1 MPGIAERCKGR
12 DRRTV
17 RTANPLSGFG
27 LMGLGE
33 GEQVRL
39 LASSVTSRSIGLRRS
54 ETTNRERGLHTPF
67 FDPESHFVIRHCYS
81 NLHLR
86 GREKSPPPTTSAP
99 RFTVGLEVYL
109 GGRSAPFLC
118 IQFRRCR
125 FDPDH
130 HTQPVHQHVI
140 WLRKVP
146 TGQQP
151 KTLRGSYF
159 NLLRT
164 NIEDNDAIPR
174 P

>member
-54 ETTNRERGLHTPF
+54 ETTNRERGLHAPF

-86 GREKSPPPTTSAP
+86 GREKSPLLRP
-99 RFTVGLEVYL
+99 RPHVLRRGLRCTWAADPHHSYASSFGGVGL
-109 GGRSAPFLC
+109 
-118 IQFRRCR
+118 IQTITPSQFIN
-125 FDPDH
+125 
-130 HTQPVHQHVI
+130 T
-140 WLRKVP
+140 
-146 TGQQP
+146 
-151 KTLRGSYF
+151 
-159 NLLRT
+159 
-164 NIEDNDAIPR
+164 
-174 P
+174 